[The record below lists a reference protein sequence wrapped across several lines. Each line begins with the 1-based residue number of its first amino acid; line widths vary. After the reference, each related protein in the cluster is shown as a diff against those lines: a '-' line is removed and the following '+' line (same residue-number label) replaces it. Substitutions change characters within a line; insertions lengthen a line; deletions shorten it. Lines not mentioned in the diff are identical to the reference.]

1 MVPNMA
7 LLLHYRLRGAACI
20 TMRNVRLLLVLMIA
34 AVAGCSSGPRGET
47 AKHKQ
52 PAAAPAAAASSSRHP
67 YAKYLE
73 VTGFRIRERAKGKLE
88 VKCAVINHS
97 EANLGDVTL
106 KVRLTTSE
114 AAPEDPPVT
123 EFEARVLGLGPLEVK
138 DVTGVG
144 DTSLRV
150 YELPDWQFLRASF
163 EITFPAP

>member
-1 MVPNMA
+1 
-7 LLLHYRLRGAACI
+7 
-20 TMRNVRLLLVLMIA
+20 MRYVRPAVVLLVA
-34 AVAGCSSGPRGET
+34 ALAGCSSAPGDEAG
-47 AKHKQ
+47 KGQQ
-52 PAAAPAAAASSSRHP
+52 PAGPAAPAASRHP

-97 EANLGDVTL
+97 EANLGDLTL

-114 AAPEDPPVT
+114 AAPQDPPVT

-144 DTSLRV
+144 DTTLRV